1 MGKVRSIWRPQH
13 PSATEQPCGDLTQD
27 QMDTAII
34 VALCLSIVG
43 NIINAWGMIYMKIG
57 HEAANSTRLRAA
69 CAEFMRLQELK
80 DTSEE
85 NHAEIVA
92 AKNKAKQAKG
102 TAELSGAFLKECKWW
117 LGMALYGVGSFMHV
131 ASLGFGPSA
140 LLNPME
146 GLTLVANTLSAPSCL
161 GEAIT
166 QYDIWGTIVIIGG
179 TLVVVFFG
187 PHNSEE
193 YTADEI
199 LDRFSRAPFIIWSAC
214 IWTATGVGYAVSKYI
229 EHINERDGIRM
240 DGTLNPRGSIFLALM
255 YTSTKGV
262 MGGYT
267 MLFGKMFAE
276 VAAESGEGD
285 NQFVKWETYLFFAL
299 FLLFNFLMEYWRQKA
314 LNLFSTMYCVPLFQV
329 TLVVFA
335 VFTGA
340 IFFDEFA
347 EISTF
352 YLIMFFVGV
361 IIICIGV
368 VILSVMT
375 ESRAQVPVRRRMA
388 ASFQAVWFTIIL
400 RNLARPKRKDTS
412 SSPPDSPPEEHTN
425 RLIIDTHDIVLA
437 DKDDAIATGST
448 IVDSGMESSPE
459 RSPNSVI
466 QKDGQPRS
474 PIPWE
479 RAAAPGVELD
489 ELHSNSSSTEGL
501 VLAPVG

>member
-1 MGKVRSIWRPQH
+1 LICRR
-13 PSATEQPCGDLTQD
+13 ATPAGIQLEQPCGDLKQD

-69 CAEFMRLQELK
+69 CAEFMRLQEMK
-80 DTSEE
+80 DTEGE

-102 TAELSGAFLKECKWW
+102 SAELSGAFLKECKWW
-117 LGMALYGVGSFMHV
+117 MGMALYGVGSFMHV

-179 TLVVVFFG
+179 TLMVVFFG

-199 LDRFSRAPFIIWSAC
+199 LNRFSRTPFIIWSAC
-214 IWTATGVGYAVSKYI
+214 IWAATGVGYAISKYI

-285 NQFVKWETYLFFAL
+285 NQFVKWETYLFFVL

-388 ASFQAVWFTIIL
+388 ATFQAVWFIILL
-400 RNLARPKRKDTS
+400 RNLAQPKKKQSLTLS
-412 SSPPDSPPEEHTN
+412 GSPAEEHEN
-425 RLIIDTHDIVLA
+425 RLIIDTEDIILG
-437 DKDDAIATGST
+437 DKDDAIVTGSS
-448 IVDSGMESSPE
+448 IDSGMESSPE

-479 RAAAPGVELD
+479 RAAPRVPGVELD
-489 ELHSNSSSTEGL
+489 ELHPDDTEGL
-501 VLAPVG
+501 ILAPVG

>member
-1 MGKVRSIWRPQH
+1 M
-13 PSATEQPCGDLTQD
+13 
-27 QMDTAII
+27 
-34 VALCLSIVG
+34 LS
-43 NIINAWGMIYMKIG
+43 
-57 HEAANSTRLRAA
+57 
-69 CAEFMRLQELK
+69 
-80 DTSEE
+80 
-85 NHAEIVA
+85 
-92 AKNKAKQAKG
+92 
-102 TAELSGAFLKECKWW
+102 LSLESHLHHF
-117 LGMALYGVGSFMHV
+117 
-131 ASLGFGPSA
+131 
-140 LLNPME
+140 
-146 GLTLVANTLSAPSCL
+146 
-161 GEAIT
+161 
-166 QYDIWGTIVIIGG
+166 Q
-179 TLVVVFFG
+179 VVFFG

-199 LDRFSRAPFIIWSAC
+199 LNRFSRTPFIIWSAC
-214 IWTATGVGYAVSKYI
+214 IWAATGVGYAISKYI

-285 NQFVKWETYLFFAL
+285 NQFVKWETYLFFVL

-388 ASFQAVWFTIIL
+388 ATFQAVWFIILL
-400 RNLARPKRKDTS
+400 RNLAQPKKKQSLTLS
-412 SSPPDSPPEEHTN
+412 GSPAEEHEN
-425 RLIIDTHDIVLA
+425 RLIIDTEDIILG
-437 DKDDAIATGST
+437 DKDDAIVTGSS
-448 IVDSGMESSPE
+448 IDSGMESSPE

-479 RAAAPGVELD
+479 RAAPRVPGVELD
-489 ELHSNSSSTEGL
+489 ELHPDDTEGL
-501 VLAPVG
+501 ILAPVG